1 MKFVEISQLFRS
13 IFETWTTCCPYV
25 LLEIFQNSEN
35 VLDSVK
41 EIFIQ
46 KSWSLEYVSEKATPE
61 SENAIG
67 FKKSGSYRKML
78 LLLFLCILFC
88 ENETFRI

>member
-1 MKFVEISQLFRS
+1 MVRSFLITKIRFNRKIS
-13 IFETWTTCCPYV
+13 
-25 LLEIFQNSEN
+25 
-35 VLDSVK
+35 
-41 EIFIQ
+41 FIQ
-46 KSWSLEYVSEKATPE
+46 KSWSLEYISEKATPE
-61 SENAIG
+61 SESAIG

>member
-1 MKFVEISQLFRS
+1 MS
-13 IFETWTTCCPYV
+13 
-25 LLEIFQNSEN
+25 
-35 VLDSVK
+35 
-41 EIFIQ
+41 FIQ

-61 SENAIG
+61 SESAIG